1 MLFYKSVLTANVFCL
16 FQKTMIELL
25 RCTVS
30 SIATEFK
37 LYLPDIIPHML
48 KVFITD
54 KSERRTIIQQVN

>member
-1 MLFYKSVLTANVFCL
+1 
-16 FQKTMIELL
+16 MIELL

-54 KSERRTIIQQVN
+54 KSERRTIIQQVYFPRSFSITEERNFLAYRK